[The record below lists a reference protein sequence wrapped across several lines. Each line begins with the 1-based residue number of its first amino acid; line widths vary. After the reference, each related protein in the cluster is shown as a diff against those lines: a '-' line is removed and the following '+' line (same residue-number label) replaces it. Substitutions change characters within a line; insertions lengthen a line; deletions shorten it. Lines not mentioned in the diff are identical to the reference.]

1 MSGEINI
8 KDVPQELIDKMRK
21 IIDANPRVRQLRIQQ
36 NLLQRNGNYIEA
48 LKLSKEIEKLHAT
61 IIEAYLQRV
70 EKEYSNIDVSLADLP
85 AKDLDELMEIVTTL
99 FLAADIIDT
108 ATLDFNDVL
117 HRTDKELDMTNF
129 NDIREFAEAAKAKL
143 KFFSEHTN
151 IMKDVAFGDK
161 SDNMYTLL
169 RNKARSLMKHH
180 EKK

>member
-1 MSGEINI
+1 MNGNINI

-21 IIDANPRVRQLRIQQ
+21 NIDADPRVQQLRIQQ
-36 NLLQRNGNYIEA
+36 NLLQRNGSYIEA
-48 LKLSKEIEKLHAT
+48 LKLSKEIEKLHAKV
-61 IIEAYLQRV
+61 IEAYLQQA

-129 NDIREFAEAAKAKL
+129 NDIRELAEAAKAKL
-143 KFFSEHTN
+143 KFFSEHSN